1 MVLPV
6 RHNDDSKQYAIRIVD
21 ACSIYTYDSRID
33 NEEMYKFL
41 EMAEEKNLKVAVVLN
56 EDFLPGGLRHTQ
68 CDGWEFHLELVDKD

>member
-1 MVLPV
+1 MVLLM

-41 EMAEEKNLKVAVVLN
+41 EMAEEKNLKVAVVLKD
-56 EDFLPGGLRHTQ
+56 DFLPGGLRHTQ
-68 CDGWEFHLELVDKD
+68 CDGWKFHLELVDKD